1 MCSWAGSEVLEP
13 LSKRD
18 RESTLLHLLIK
29 RLRGAELVRMRQ
41 VPVGTRLVLALTFVL
56 VWGSSV
62 QGKRPRIFT
71 VYSLL

>member
-18 RESTLLHLLIK
+18 RKSTLLHLLIQ
-29 RLRGAELVRMRQ
+29 RLSGAELVRMQ
-41 VPVGTRLVLALTFVL
+41 VPVGSRLVLALAFVL

-62 QGKRPRIFT
+62 QGKRPRIFN
-71 VYSLL
+71 SLL